1 MALPCI
7 YSALQSNIVQLPFDS
22 NELCMSFTDVSH
34 VPGGSFGALFS
45 YQSHLSR
52 PTNARI
58 TRVYSFVLHAPS
70 PSHVS
75 SFGAVCLNNNHW
87 NATLSHSEVS
97 FKARHNP
104 PPIPTLT
111 FSHAKMEWSNFL
123 LVAHFLGSFEPIKKK
138 ILQPFWTEITFAES
152 FEGVFSPLCSH
163 LFFGGQVLYILKRC
177 DEVGAA
183 CVGLQLGMAGIVECL
198 DRLQSAFWSC

>member
-58 TRVYSFVLHAPS
+58 TRVYSFGLRAPS

-111 FSHAKMEWSNFL
+111 FSHANMERSNFL
-123 LVAHFLGSFEPIKKK
+123 LVAHFLGSFESIKNKKK
-138 ILQPFWTEITFAES
+138 TS
-152 FEGVFSPLCSH
+152 FSSLSGQKSHSLKALRACLVLCVAISSLAVKFSI
-163 LFFGGQVLYILKRC
+163 F
-177 DEVGAA
+177 
-183 CVGLQLGMAGIVECL
+183 
-198 DRLQSAFWSC
+198 